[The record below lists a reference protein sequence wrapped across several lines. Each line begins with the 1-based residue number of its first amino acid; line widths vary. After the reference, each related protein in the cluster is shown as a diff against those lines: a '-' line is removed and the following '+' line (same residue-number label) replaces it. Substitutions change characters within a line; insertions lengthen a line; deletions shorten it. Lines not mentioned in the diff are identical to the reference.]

1 MLQQNKLPQVA
12 NETKPDVEMAQGQAV
27 IINSEAE
34 ALGAYNAE
42 GKPEEADNRPQSSD
56 NASATHTN
64 VDTIRAANQV
74 Q

>member
-1 MLQQNKLPQVA
+1 
-12 NETKPDVEMAQGQAV
+12 MAQVQAV

-42 GKPEEADNRPQSSD
+42 GKPAEADNRPQSSD
-56 NASATHTN
+56 NASAAPTN
-64 VDTIRAANQV
+64 VDTIRTANQV